1 MDDLICI
8 NLTFEAHRTSLE
20 KIFAALQAAGL
31 ILKPSKNQFGQKEVD
46 YLGHVIS
53 AKGPSVRTD
62 RINAIR
68 DLPTPTCIKDLRSV
82 VGMVHFVRRIVKD
95 YADLT
100 APLVE
105 LTRKKYVNHADIKK
119 AWGTALGAAF
129 AKLIYFLVVFSCPPL
144 S

>member
-1 MDDLICI
+1 M
-8 NLTFEAHRTSLE
+8 
-20 KIFAALQAAGL
+20 FAAMQAPVLA
-31 ILKPSKNQFGQKEVD
+31 LKPSNILPGQKAANC
-46 YLGHVIS
+46 LGHLLSVKDIS
-53 AKGPSVRTD
+53 ASTD

-82 VGMVHFVRRIVKD
+82 VGMAHFVRHIVKD

-105 LTRKKYVNHADIKK
+105 LTRKKYVNHADIKQ